1 MKRERPGGEVVS
13 LHKLRLTR
21 LDMSHLL
28 PYLMLVLAFSLPLI
42 PLGLFL
48 IPLGLDLSF
57 PRLRP
62 MSDDGDAQVS
72 VILLNRV
79 EERFILDG
87 QEDGSVPLGMRGE
100 TLRYRS
106 WSDHVGDASV
116 ERSGER
122 AVIPSRMGPGGVEVM
137 VTMCFRDQM
146 VHDRRGFL
154 HETPGGESD
163 YDHQGVGIDG
173 NDLMS
178 LSTCYSSTTVH
189 MVTL

>member
-1 MKRERPGGEVVS
+1 MGDFTRMKRERPGGEVVS
-13 LHKLRLTR
+13 SPELRLTR
-21 LDMSHLL
+21 LDLSHILSF
-28 PYLMLVLAFSLPLI
+28 LMLVLTFSPPLI

-48 IPLGLDLSF
+48 IPLGFDLSF

-62 MSDDGDAQVS
+62 VSDDGDAQVS

-79 EERFILDG
+79 EERIILDG

-116 ERSGER
+116 ERSGDR
-122 AVIPSRMGPGGVEVM
+122 AVISSRMGPGRVEVM
-137 VTMCFRDQM
+137 VMFRDQM
-146 VHDRRGFL
+146 VHDRWGFL

-163 YDHQGVGIDG
+163 YDHQGVGIGG

-178 LSTCYSSTTVH
+178 LSTC
-189 MVTL
+189 